1 MSYKSHMHGGGES
14 YSGVVPAKQPNEGRG
29 RPQEAVEGRPLTKEN
44 TEQTDPSQTPSW
56 GSGPSGL
63 ERVREAAV
71 RFYATH
77 PR

>member
-1 MSYKSHMHGGGES
+1 MSYKSHMYGGGES
-14 YSGVVPAKQPNEGRG
+14 YSGVVLTKQPNEGRG

-56 GSGPSGL
+56 GSGPNGL
-63 ERVREAAV
+63 ERVREAV

>member
-1 MSYKSHMHGGGES
+1 MSYESHMHGGGES

-44 TEQTDPSQTPSW
+44 TEQTDPSQTPSR
-56 GSGPSGL
+56 GSGPNGL